1 MHQMTLQAL
10 SLHIEHLFQCMH
22 SSQDRRRMHYSVCS
36 LLWVRRK
43 SDKFRWKLPGEGY
56 LSSRTPFR
64 RGHSDSWTG
73 WTWNALICCGSP
85 LPNYCQLGCAACVFA
100 KSGWCACMSL
110 SVPSACVCQSSRQRG
125 GGRGGGEGGGGLTV
139 RPSLSLVCPSS
150 AVPFRHVPVA
160 FALNPPSPSP
170 PTDAIKAGLSEQHR
184 NQAARDAIIPA
195 SRSRPTCCDADIK
208 HQDRVGG
215 RYW

>member
-1 MHQMTLQAL
+1 MYVAFCE
-10 SLHIEHLFQCMH
+10 S
-22 SSQDRRRMHYSVCS
+22 
-36 LLWVRRK
+36 
-43 SDKFRWKLPGEGY
+43 EGNQ
-56 LSSRTPFR
+56 TNFAE
-64 RGHSDSWTG
+64 SWPVKGT
-73 WTWNALICCGSP
+73 
-85 LPNYCQLGCAACVFA
+85 CQVEL
-100 KSGWCACMSL
+100 L
-110 SVPSACVCQSSRQRG
+110 SVGVTVIPGQVGHEMPSSAVGLRCPITASSDAQPACLQKVDDVHVCPCLCQAPVCVSQAVSEE
-125 GGRGGGEGGGGLTV
+125 GEEEEEEGGLTV

-195 SRSRPTCCDADIK
+195 SRSLPTCCDADIK

-215 RYW
+215 RY

>member
-43 SDKFRWKLPGEGY
+43 SDKFRWKLAGEGY

-125 GGRGGGEGGGGLTV
+125 GRGGGGGGGTDCPSV
-139 RPSLSLVCPSS
+139 SQSSLSVLRGAVSSCSRRFCSQPPPLRHHLLMLLRRVCQSSTGIKPPETPSS
-150 AVPFRHVPVA
+150 LPL
-160 FALNPPSPSP
+160 ALYRLVV
-170 PTDAIKAGLSEQHR
+170 TQ
-184 NQAARDAIIPA
+184 
-195 SRSRPTCCDADIK
+195 T
-208 HQDRVGG
+208 
-215 RYW
+215 